1 MNLNRLFSIMLESTK
16 RASLRKKLTKFCLTT
31 AIITTFT
38 ATAVSAQNSF
48 AEIEPLEF
56 SSEDLGFPPNI
67 EYEDLGKPKKTKYWQ
82 AGERIENILQLKDFD
97 ETGLPSVSLSE
108 ILTNSYTPIDNL
120 SLADFSLLKKTK
132 LKKLVNAV
140 PSLKSFRLNEVEPL
154 YDLVKKGVGS
164 GKAKSLANTK
174 ISSVI
179 KDNKIANLSLNKIN
193 LNNYSLDSIPQLIN
207 SPLNAFP
214 HWGNQFLSEIPG
226 LVEMPFKSLFNFL
239 SAGIPVAKVDL
250 ILNSAEGYIDNTIT
264 GSYQSGFNVNCD
276 QADCEHIELIDYL
289 PAFSVVVVPILSVLF
304 PFLASPKKTPFFS
317 VFDLKINQII
327 TILKGQSYVRIFRF
341 ILSKSS
347 FRNSV
352 PIKSFSSS
360 LRKIRFTLW
369 QTNNIARLLSSG
381 YSNVF

>member
-1 MNLNRLFSIMLESTK
+1 MIFNQFIK
-16 RASLRKKLTKFCLTT
+16 PIRKLIVAVGT
-31 AIITTFT
+31 ITLISATPTF
-38 ATAVSAQNSF
+38 AQNSF
-48 AEIEPLEF
+48 AEIKPLEF
-56 SSEDLGFPPNI
+56 SSQDLGFPKNI
-67 EYEDLGKPKKTKYWQ
+67 KYEDLGKPKKTKYWQ

-132 LKKLVNAV
+132 FKKLVNAV

-250 ILNSAEGYIDNTIT
+250 ILNSTEGYIDNTIT
-264 GSYQSGFNVNCD
+264 GSYQSGFNVNCY
-276 QADCEHIELIDYL
+276 QADCEHIELVDYL
-289 PAFSVVVVPILSVLF
+289 PAFSGFDGKRWIGKSHEVEGGSGCFKGREPTGRHPFGDNFKVVLTGVDEAEARADFSIYFRFCFFCGCSPYIVGPI
-304 PFLASPKKTPFFS
+304 PFFS
-317 VFDLKINQII
+317 VTEKDPLFL
-327 TILKGQSYVRIFRF
+327 GF
-341 ILSKSS
+341 
-347 FRNSV
+347 
-352 PIKSFSSS
+352 
-360 LRKIRFTLW
+360 
-369 QTNNIARLLSSG
+369 
-381 YSNVF
+381 

>member
-56 SSEDLGFPPNI
+56 SSQDLGFPPNI
-67 EYEDLGKPKKTKYWQ
+67 EYEDLGKPKNTKYWQ

-97 ETGLPSVSLSE
+97 ETGLPSLSLFS
-108 ILTNSYTPIDNL
+108 ILENSSTPIDDL

-132 LKKLVNAV
+132 FKKLVNAV

-179 KDNKIANLSLNKIN
+179 KDNNIANLSLNKIN

-226 LVEMPFKSLFNFL
+226 LVEMPFESLFNFL

-264 GSYQSGFNVNCD
+264 GSYQAGFNVNCN
-276 QADCEHIELIDYL
+276 QSNCPHIELTTYL
-289 PAFSVVVVPILSVLF
+289 PMFSGYDGKRWIGGNAQQVIGGSGCLVGIEPTGRHPFGDSFKIVLTGVDEAQSRAYFSMFFRFCLNCGCTPYIIGPI
-304 PFLASPKKTPFFS
+304 PFF
-317 VFDLKINQII
+317 
-327 TILKGQSYVRIFRF
+327 T
-341 ILSKSS
+341 LSEKDPL
-347 FRNSV
+347 FLG
-352 PIKSFSSS
+352 F
-360 LRKIRFTLW
+360 
-369 QTNNIARLLSSG
+369 
-381 YSNVF
+381 